1 MGDPRAEA
9 LWRWFM
15 GKERAFTL
23 QQEDGS
29 YLKVERPL
37 TLADL
42 EKHVAGK
49 QTVGIYTVTEEHMV
63 AHGAIDIDSKSPQA
77 KERTILFMRWLR
89 HVGLMPLLEASGNK
103 GYHVWVLWKNKLS
116 AGLTM
121 RLLKECVAQA
131 EDEIGK
137 PDYGVEVFPKQAS
150 GMGYGSCIKL
160 PWCIHRKTGRRTT
173 FINEDFNAELPEHGL
188 KAIDELPSVSKEM
201 LDEIVAEFVK
211 SRKEQSQTPTATG
224 APPNAKGFKCFPKM
238 MAGVPE
244 GGRHMASFRI
254 AGILFRQGQDI
265 DMARVILQQWNER
278 NTPPLENVQLMR
290 NLQDAYTGKY
300 SIGCP
305 DIEAAGFCDKECP
318 VYKKRTKETDD
329 RVETGKKKKKDG
341 GDAPFARIVKVM
353 SNPPYYRIHPNGTTS
368 FEVDHEQLFTLRFF
382 HKAYHQV
389 FNQVPFAGMKQVE
402 WLDYLNM
409 RTPMIEMEQ
418 APADSQDTA
427 RYIDLIHEWLSVT
440 PGAESEAD
448 VDAGHPVK
456 RETASFFKASIIQE
470 QLKKRHHLNIERAD
484 LWRLIKNNGGS
495 LETVRVGKRTFKL
508 WKIPLVLFSGEE
520 VTPENNTENTTEN
533 NPSDTETLEF

>member
-29 YLKVERPL
+29 YLKVERPV

-49 QTVGIYTVTEEHMV
+49 QTVGIYTVTEEHLV
-63 AHGAIDIDSKSPQA
+63 AHGAIDIDSKTAQA
-77 KERTILFMRWLR
+77 KERILFFMGWLR
-89 HVGLMPLLEASGNK
+89 HVGLTPLLEASGNK
-103 GYHVWVLWKNKLS
+103 GYHVWLLWKNKLP

-121 RLLKECVAQA
+121 RLLRECVAQA
-131 EDEIGK
+131 EEEIGR

-150 GMGYGSCIKL
+150 GLGYGSCIKL

-173 FINEDFNAELPEHGL
+173 FINEEFNAELAEHGL
-188 KAIDELPSVSKEM
+188 DAIGALPSVSNETLAGM
-201 LDEIVAEFVK
+201 VDEFVK
-211 SRKEQSQTPTATG
+211 DRKDRPASGPAG
-224 APPNAKGFKCFPKM
+224 ASAAAPSAKGFRCFPKM

-254 AGILFRQGQDI
+254 AGILFRQGQDV

-278 NTPPLENVQLMR
+278 NTPPLDTVQLMR

-329 RVETGKKKKKDG
+329 RVETGKKKKDG
-341 GDAPFARIVKVM
+341 GEAAFTRIVKVM
-353 SNPPYYRIHPNGTTS
+353 SNPPYFRIHPNGSSS

-382 HKAYHQV
+382 QKAYHQV

-402 WLDYLNM
+402 WLDYLNTL
-409 RTPMIEMEQ
+409 TPVIEMEQ
-418 APADSQDTA
+418 APADSLNTS
-427 RYIDLIHEWLSVT
+427 RYIDLIHEWLDVT

-448 VDAGHPVK
+448 VEAGHPVK
-456 RETASFFKASIIQE
+456 RETAFFFKASIIQE

-495 LETVRVGKRTFKL
+495 LEVVRVGKRTFKL
-508 WKIPLVLFSGEE
+508 WKMPGVFSPGDE
-520 VTPENNTENTTEN
+520 VTQENNTENN
-533 NPSDTETLEF
+533 SPDTESLEF